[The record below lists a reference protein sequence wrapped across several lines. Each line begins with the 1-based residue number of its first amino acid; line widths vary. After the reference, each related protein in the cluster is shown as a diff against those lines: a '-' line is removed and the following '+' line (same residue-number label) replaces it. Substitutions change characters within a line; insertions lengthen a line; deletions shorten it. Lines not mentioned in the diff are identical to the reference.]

1 MLGKLTDSFME
12 IAVGLTVNKDFT
24 GFIGLLKFL

>member
-1 MLGKLTDSFME
+1 MLWKLNGSFME
-12 IAVGLTVNKDFT
+12 IAVGLIVNTDFT